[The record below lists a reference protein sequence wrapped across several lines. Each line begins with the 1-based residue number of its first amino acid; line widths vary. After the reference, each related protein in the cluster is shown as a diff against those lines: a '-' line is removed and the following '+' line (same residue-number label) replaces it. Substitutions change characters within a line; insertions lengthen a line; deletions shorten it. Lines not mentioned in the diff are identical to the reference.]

1 MAKIR
6 IAILGASEIAY
17 RRFLPALIKDQR
29 FEYVGVAYE
38 REQDAEKVLDF
49 KANYGGH
56 IFTSFNDVFN
66 DPSVDAVYVPQPPAF
81 HFSFGKR
88 VLESGKHLFM
98 EKPFTI
104 DLKDTQTLINI
115 AKDKKLGVVENYMF
129 RFHKQIK
136 AFQDLVLN
144 EDLIGKVKKYEVRF
158 SFPRRATTDFR
169 YNKKLGGGA
178 LFDCGGYT
186 IMLSDILLARK
197 GQITA
202 FRPIYS
208 DEFEVDI
215 GGEGLF
221 ENKGLKCEFS
231 FGMDNPYF
239 CYAKAYGEKGILIA
253 NRVLTAPSD
262 FDVNFD
268 ILDSLGN
275 IIRQINIGIDDS
287 FLKSIDNFYK
297 AVSENEIRKE
307 NYEIITRQAEMI
319 EKVKALGGIK

>member
-1 MAKIR
+1 MEKIK

-17 RRFLPALIKDQR
+17 RRFLPALKKDQR
-29 FEYVGVAYE
+29 FEYIGVAYE

-49 KANYGGH
+49 KANYGGC

-66 DPSVDAVYVPQPPAF
+66 DPNIDAVYVPQPPAF

-104 DLKDTQTLINI
+104 DLKDTLTLISL
-115 AKDKKLGVVENYMF
+115 AKDNDLGVVENYMF

-136 AFQDLVLN
+136 AFQDLALN

-202 FRPIYS
+202 FTPLYS

-215 GGEGLF
+215 GGEGRF
-221 ENKGLKCEFS
+221 ESNELICNFS

-239 CYAKAYGEKGILIA
+239 CFAKAFGEKGILAA

-268 ILDSLGN
+268 LLDSSGN
-275 IIRQINIGIDDS
+275 TMEQINIGVDNS
-287 FLKSIDNFYK
+287 FLKSIDNFYN
-297 AVSENEIRKE
+297 AVFNSEIRKE

-319 EKVKALGGIK
+319 EKVKTLGGMK

>member
-1 MAKIR
+1 MEKIR
-6 IAILGASEIAY
+6 IAILGASEIAF
-17 RRFLPALIKDQR
+17 RRFLPALTKDSR

-49 KANYGGH
+49 KANFGGC

-66 DPSVDAVYVPQPPAF
+66 DPRVDAIYVPQPPAF
-81 HFSFGKR
+81 HYSFGKR

-104 DLKDTQTLINI
+104 DLKNTCNLINI
-115 AKDKKLGVVENYMF
+115 AKEKNLGVVENYMF

-136 AFQDLVLN
+136 AFQDLALD
-144 EDLIGKVKKYEVRF
+144 ESLLGKVKKYEVRF

-197 GQITA
+197 GKITA
-202 FRPIYS
+202 FHSIYS

-221 ENKGLKCEFS
+221 ENSTQKCEFS

-239 CYAKAYGEKGILIA
+239 CFAKAFGEKGTLVA

-268 ILDSLGN
+268 VLDSLGN
-275 IIRQINIGIDDS
+275 MIKQINIGTDDS
-287 FLKSIDNFYK
+287 FLKSIDNFYN
-297 AVSENEIRKE
+297 AVCNSETRKE

-319 EKVKALGGIK
+319 EKVKSLGGIK